1 MSVSN
6 IGQQQE
12 QSAREF
18 APWRFSA
25 ANRPPLRI
33 GLLLD
38 SDKLALFF
46 TKIIEDIQSSNFA
59 RIELLVY
66 RKKAASPKAPHA
78 RSGFRRRILEPKLR
92 KRLLY
97 DFYLRLD
104 RRMKPKHHPLETVD
118 ASHLFTGIERLEV
131 EPVGEKFVHRFPEEA
146 LENIRARN
154 LDVLLR
160 FGFNILRGDI
170 LSAARYGVWSY
181 HHGDNDFY
189 RGGPAHFWELEEGA
203 LLSGVILQVL
213 TEELDGGLVLCKSL
227 FPTQHTISMSANRQA
242 PYWGSTDMV
251 IRKLHELHQFG
262 WEHLQ
267 KKSVPPSP
275 YRGRRKLYRTPTNL
289 DMARWLG
296 PVFVKKALAYPFR
309 KPGVQ
314 HWQIGVRA
322 NAKPLL
328 DVGSNL
334 EGFRWIDAPQ
344 GHFWADPFGLEHAG
358 KKWAF
363 FEDYSYEK
371 KRGWICCT
379 ELSDDG
385 RFTAPEPCLDNPAEH
400 YSYPHVFRA
409 GSDILMVPES
419 WDSNRV
425 DLFRCRQ
432 FPNDWVYE
440 RTLFQGRFVDTNI
453 WQQNGLWWLL
463 TTRADPDPRSG
474 TLFLFFAES
483 IDGDWHFHPAN
494 PISTDIRNSR
504 GAGRVFESNGRWIR
518 PSQSRSPIYGASMA
532 LNQITQLTPTEY
544 SERMLLN
551 VTPEHW
557 KGFCAVHTY
566 NRVGNIEL
574 IDGARMLRLKHLMKG
589 AQAQG

>member
-1 MSVSN
+1 MTVSN
-6 IGQQQE
+6 IGRQQE
-12 QSAREF
+12 QSASEF
-18 APWRFSA
+18 APWRYSA
-25 ANRPPLRI
+25 ADRPPLRI

-59 RIELLVY
+59 RIEMLVY
-66 RKKAASPKAPHA
+66 RKKGLALNGTRPA
-78 RSGFRRRILEPKLR
+78 SGFGTRLFDAKLR
-92 KRLLY
+92 KRALY

-104 RRMKPKHHPLETVD
+104 RKMKPQHHPLQLVD
-118 ASHLFTGIERLEV
+118 AASLLNGIERIEV
-131 EPVGEKFVHRFPEEA
+131 EPVGKKFIHRFPEDA
-146 LENIRARN
+146 LEKIRSKN

-160 FGFNILRGDI
+160 FGFNILHGDI
-170 LSAARYGVWSY
+170 LTAARYGVWSY

-189 RGGPAHFWELEEGA
+189 RGGPAHFWELQEGA

-227 FPTQHTISMSANRQA
+227 FPTQQTISMSANRQA

-251 IRKLHELHQFG
+251 IRKLNELHQFG

-267 KKSVPPSP
+267 QKAVPAAR
-275 YRGRRKLYRTPTNL
+275 YEGKRKLYRTPTNS
-289 DMARWLG
+289 DIARWLG
-296 PVFVKKALAYPFR
+296 PVFLKKGFSYPFR
-309 KPGVQ
+309 RHRVQ
-314 HWQIGVRA
+314 HWQIGLRA

-334 EGFRWIDAPQ
+334 GGFRWIDAPPA
-344 GHFWADPFGLEHAG
+344 HFWADPFGFEYAG

-371 KRGWICCT
+371 KRGWICCA

-385 RFTAPEPCLDNPAEH
+385 TFRDPQPCLDNPKEH

-409 GSDILMVPES
+409 DSEILMVPES

-425 DLFRCRQ
+425 DLFRCRN
-432 FPNDWVYE
+432 FPNDWVHE

-463 TTRADPDPRSG
+463 TTRADPDPRMG
-474 TLFLFFAES
+474 TLFLFFSDS
-483 IDGDWHFHPAN
+483 IDGDWRFHPAN

-504 GAGRVFESNGRWIR
+504 GAGRIFESNGRWIR

-532 LNQITQLTPTEY
+532 LNQITELSPTEY

-566 NRVGNIEL
+566 NRVGNMEL
-574 IDGARMLRLKHLMKG
+574 IDGARMVSLKSVMRGLTTS
-589 AQAQG
+589 A